1 MVNESKLFQ
10 VVPKGC
16 DTPLTGR
23 KFLGP
28 READISPLSS
38 DRSTPKI
45 ARLHSILNGRS
56 PAPSEALYHL
66 FQ

>member
-1 MVNESKLFQ
+1 MFIDIFQ
-10 VVPKGC
+10 VVPRGC

-23 KFLGP
+23 NFLGP
-28 READISPLSS
+28 READISPLST

-45 ARLHSILNGRS
+45 ARLHNILNNRS
-56 PAPSEALYHL
+56 PAPSEALHQL